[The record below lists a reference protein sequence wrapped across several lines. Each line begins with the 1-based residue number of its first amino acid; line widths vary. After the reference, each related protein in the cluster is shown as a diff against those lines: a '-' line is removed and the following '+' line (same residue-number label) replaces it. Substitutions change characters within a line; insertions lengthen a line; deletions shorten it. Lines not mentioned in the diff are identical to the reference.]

1 MNFNTDTAETC
12 VEAARQMAMLFPEQP
27 DTGFIYSQGPWWDV
41 VHISKSTMVEVLF
54 IKAECRHVSYAS
66 FSRTSARDGL

>member
-41 VHISKSTMVEVLF
+41 VHISKYTMVEVLF
-54 IKAECRHVSYAS
+54 HQS
-66 FSRTSARDGL
+66 